1 MSSWKKMKNLFWQ
14 SEGGEG
20 PPPEVNPEE
29 MTDDDFAAFLEA
41 DEFSVPTDVTAPVG
55 VGSVQVTAG
64 ANGVEIDFQDQ
75 YDTAGIPDTD
85 EVEQLEKFLSGLD
98 QSLPQTSRLAA
109 AQAFLGAIGKSKDDV
124 LRDAERKIRTV
135 HGILQ
140 AKEHETH
147 GTTQAIQGEIDQLTA
162 QIEERRQRIQALQTE
177 LEGVRHC
184 CRVEEGRLQAARVFF
199 GHVQPAPPTQG

>member
-14 SEGGEG
+14 SEGGEA
-20 PPPEVNPEE
+20 PPPEINPEE
-29 MTDDDFAAFLEA
+29 MSDEDFAAFLQA
-41 DEFSVPTDVTAPVG
+41 DEFSVTDQPVVQ
-55 VGSVQVTAG
+55 VGSVQVTTG

-75 YDTAGIPDTD
+75 YDEAGIPDTD

-98 QSLPQTSRLAA
+98 SSLPQTSRLAA

-140 AKEHETH
+140 AKEHEAH
-147 GTTQAIQGEIDQLTA
+147 GAVQTIQGEIDQLNA
-162 QIEERRQRIQALQTE
+162 QIEERRQRIQAMQAE

-199 GHVQPAPPTQG
+199 GHVQAPVQG

>member
-20 PPPEVNPEE
+20 APEAKAEE
-29 MTDDDFAAFLEA
+29 ISDEDFAAFLEA
-41 DEFSVPTDVTAPVG
+41 DEFSVTDQPVVQ
-55 VGSVQVTAG
+55 VGSVQVTTG
-64 ANGVEIDFQDQ
+64 ANGVQIDFQDQ
-75 YDTAGIPDTD
+75 YDEAGIPDTD

-109 AQAFLGAIGKSKDDV
+109 AQAFLGAVGKSKEDV

-135 HGILQ
+135 KGIMQ

-147 GTTQAIQGEIDQLTA
+147 GTVQAIQAEIDQLNA
-162 QIEERRQRIQALQTE
+162 QIEERRQRIQAMQAE

-199 GHVQPAPPTQG
+199 GHVQQAQPPVQG

>member
-14 SEGGEG
+14 SEGGEA
-20 PPPEVNPEE
+20 PPPEINPEE
-29 MTDDDFAAFLEA
+29 MSDEDFAAFLQA
-41 DEFSVPTDVTAPVG
+41 DEFSVTDQPVVQ
-55 VGSVQVTAG
+55 VGSVQVTTG

-75 YDTAGIPDTD
+75 YDEAGIPDTD

-140 AKEHETH
+140 AKEHESH
-147 GTTQAIQGEIDQLTA
+147 GTVQAIQGEIDQLSA
-162 QIEERRQRIQALQTE
+162 QIEERRQRIQAIQQE

-199 GHVQPAPPTQG
+199 GHVQQPPPQG